1 MRKGSAS
8 ANPTDAARR
17 RAVVRTAWIVAGI
30 AAAVYLGFIL
40 SGVFGSGAT

>member
-1 MRKGSAS
+1 MRKAGASTDPSA
-8 ANPTDAARR
+8 AARR

-40 SGVFGSGAT
+40 SGVFGSGAA